1 MSAADEARLEKMRA
15 HSDLL
20 RNASRIVEAMDVVA
34 PKYFSLRQ
42 KDETGSQYL
51 QVKMECVLR

>member
-1 MSAADEARLEKMRA
+1 MRA
-15 HSDLL
+15 HGDPL
-20 RNASRIVEAMDVVA
+20 RSASRIVEAMDGVA

-51 QVKMECVLR
+51 QVKTAGVLR

>member
-1 MSAADEARLEKMRA
+1 MRA

-51 QVKMECVLR
+51 QVKTEGVLR

>member
-34 PKYFSLRQ
+34 PKYFSLHQ

-51 QVKMECVLR
+51 QVKTEGVLR

>member
-15 HSDLL
+15 HGDLL
-20 RNASRIVEAMDVVA
+20 RSASRIVEAMDVVA

-51 QVKMECVLR
+51 QVKTEGVLR

>member
-20 RNASRIVEAMDVVA
+20 RSASRIVESMDVVA

-51 QVKMECVLR
+51 QVKTEAVLR

>member
-1 MSAADEARLEKMRA
+1 MSAADEARVEKMRA

-20 RNASRIVEAMDVVA
+20 RNASRIVEAVDVVA

-51 QVKMECVLR
+51 QVKTEGVLR

>member
-15 HSDLL
+15 HNDLL
-20 RNASRIVEAMDVVA
+20 RSASRIVEAMGIAV

-51 QVKMECVLR
+51 QVKTAGVLR

>member
-15 HSDLL
+15 HSNLL
-20 RNASRIVEAMDVVA
+20 RSASRIVEAMDVVA

-51 QVKMECVLR
+51 QVKTAGVLR